1 MQSLFIP
8 QWDELIFSG
17 APLPLAQ
24 PYPSSTLL
32 PLSGACLHAESLQIS
47 CVHSVTLWAVVCQ
60 VPLSMGFCRHEY

>member
-17 APLPLAQ
+17 ALLPLVQ

-32 PLSGACLHAESLQIS
+32 PLSGACLRAESLQIS
-47 CVHSVTLWAVVCQ
+47 CVQLCD
-60 VPLSMGFCRHEY
+60 SMGCSLPGSSAHGILQA